1 VTYLQKRR
9 DMRWWQWFVWG
20 LAALLG
26 AGCSH
31 ALSPAVRQQIDTT
44 LSLTQ
49 LRTSPEAYKDR
60 IVMLGG
66 EILST
71 NNLTEGTLL
80 EVLQKPLDATDRPLA
95 TDRTEGRFMALCEG
109 YLDPAIYSKGRL
121 VTLAGR
127 VLGTRTN
134 TVGEITYVYPLL
146 ACLEVHLWPL
156 VPDTRT
162 LYPYD
167 YWWPWYPAY
176 WWRPYPFYRF

>member
-1 VTYLQKRR
+1 
-9 DMRWWQWFVWG
+9 MRWGQWFFLG
-20 LAALLG
+20 LAFLS

-49 LRTSPEAYKDR
+49 LHATPEAYKDS

-66 EILST
+66 DILST
-71 NNLTEGTLL
+71 RNLAEGTLL
-80 EVLQKPLDATDRPLA
+80 EVLQKPLDTTDRPLA

-109 YLDPAIYSKGRL
+109 YLDPAVYSKGRQ

-127 VLGTRTN
+127 VLGTRTDM
-134 TVGEITYVYPLL
+134 VGEITYVYPLL
-146 ACLEVHLWPL
+146 ACLEVYLWPPM
-156 VPDTRT
+156 PDTLM

-167 YWWPWYPAY
+167 YWWPWYSPY
-176 WWRPYPFYRF
+176 WWQPYPIHRFW

>member
-1 VTYLQKRR
+1 MQ
-9 DMRWWQWFVWG
+9 WQWFVWG

-71 NNLTEGTLL
+71 SNLPEGTLL

-95 TDRTEGRFMALCEG
+95 TDRTEGRFMALCEE

-134 TVGEITYVYPLL
+134 TVGEIPYVYPLL
-146 ACLEVHLWPL
+146 ACLEVYLWPL
-156 VPDTRT
+156 RPDTRT
-162 LYPYD
+162 VYPYD

-176 WWRPYPFYRF
+176 WWRPYPFHRF